1 MIAKIK
7 FMHALGSYPVV
18 KTFIKAV
25 YMYCSRHLNNAGHF
39 LRHHIVFAP
48 TAVAGPA
55 ARFQYQV
62 VKREH
67 HIAVAFDIFVI
78 DSLRVMLIRRIV
90 PVIAVSFHQVII
102 TQVEPYQV
110 TLALEVN
117 NFHALP
123 SITSFKY
130 WPY

>member
-1 MIAKIK
+1 MVAKIK
-7 FMHALGSYPVV
+7 FMYALGPYPVV

-25 YMYCSRHLNNAGHF
+25 TMYCSRHLNNAGHF
-39 LRHHIVFAP
+39 LRHHIIFTP
-48 TAVAGPA
+48 PAVAGSA

-67 HIAVAFDIFVI
+67 HIAVTFDVFVI
-78 DSLRVMLIRRIV
+78 DSFCVMFIWRIV

-110 TLALEVN
+110 ALAFEVN
-117 NFHALP
+117 NFHA
-123 SITSFKY
+123 
-130 WPY
+130 

>member
-1 MIAKIK
+1 MY
-7 FMHALGSYPVV
+7 ALGPYPVV

-25 YMYCSRHLNNAGHF
+25 TMYCSRHLNNTGHF

-48 TAVAGPA
+48 AAVAGPA
-55 ARFQYQV
+55 ARFQYQI

-78 DSLRVMLIRRIV
+78 DSFCVMFIRRIV
-90 PVIAVSFHQVII
+90 PVIALPFRHVII

-110 TLALEVN
+110 ALAFKVD
-117 NFHALP
+117 NFHA
-123 SITSFKY
+123 
-130 WPY
+130 